1 MKLKPFDQ
9 KSRGQWLES
18 GYKYV
23 KLTRSNDVGLT
34 SLNAESFTLLEPYL
48 NIEEAL
54 DSNSVVDINSPQIQ
68 EIIDNGTGRFYQ

>member
-23 KLTRSNDVGLT
+23 KLTRSNDVGLK